1 MKTVII
7 TGGNSGLGYYCAQ
20 KLARNPDWYII
31 LACRNLDKGN
41 RAVAEI
47 QAATDTQQIEAM
59 VLDLASLKSIR
70 SFAGKIGDEASC
82 SITLCLRY
90 PFGTTGERACPH
102 LTPATVYRAPPPLRD
117 RDLPPLGAIV
127 CNAGVQFIQR
137 QTYTQEGFDT
147 TFGVNHLGHF
157 LLVNLLLKQL
167 VAPARII
174 LVSSDTHDSSKTTG
188 MPAPYF
194 RDPQL
199 MAHPETDP
207 ALENKDIGT
216 IGRTAYTTSK
226 LCNLLCAYELS
237 RRLQQSGIST
247 ESQPITVNVFNPG
260 LMPGS
265 GLASDYT
272 PTAKFVWNNILPVL
286 GKFIPNVNTMQQSG
300 TALARLVTD
309 PTLVNVSGKY
319 FSGFKMIDSSTESY
333 DENKAKQL
341 WDASVEL
348 TQLRSPE
355 TIVPT

>member
-1 MKTVII
+1 MRTVVI

-31 LACRNLDKGN
+31 LACRNPNKGN

-47 QAATDTQQIEAM
+47 QAAANTQQIEARI
-59 VLDLASLKSIR
+59 LDLASFESIR
-70 SFAGKIGDEASC
+70 SFAAKIGDEA
-82 SITLCLRY
+82 
-90 PFGTTGERACPH
+90 E
-102 LTPATVYRAPPPLRD
+102 
-117 RDLPPLGAIV
+117 PPLGAVV

-137 QTYTQEGFDT
+137 QTYTPEGFDT

-207 ALENKDIGT
+207 ALKNKDIGT

-226 LCNLLCAYELS
+226 LCNVLCAYELS
-237 RRLQQSGIST
+237 RRLQQAGISN
-247 ESQPITVNVFNPG
+247 ESEPITVNVFNPG

-286 GKFIPNVNTMQQSG
+286 CKLVPNINTMKQSG
-300 TALARLVTD
+300 EALARLVTD
-309 PTLVNVSGKY
+309 PELANISGKY
-319 FSGFKMIDSSTESY
+319 FSGFKMMDSSTESY
-333 DENKAKQL
+333 DDKKAQQL

-348 TQLRSPE
+348 TQLKSEE
-355 TIVPT
+355 TIVAT